1 MTRKADECGRAPVA
15 LAYNLHNPMVY
26 IHDPEIAKQ
35 IMVKGTSKD
44 DTLPCKRQALA
55 WQKEPNTWT
64 QALQRYKQFFN
75 QLGV

>member
-35 IMVKGTSKD
+35 IMVKGTSED
-44 DTLPCKRQALA
+44 
-55 WQKEPNTWT
+55 
-64 QALQRYKQFFN
+64 LQDSVKFHAPDYWI
-75 QLGV
+75 L

>member
-1 MTRKADECGRAPVA
+1 MEHRFGRKKSP
-15 LAYNLHNPMVY
+15 P
-26 IHDPEIAKQ
+26 PAKIS
-35 IMVKGTSKD
+35 IMGFSSKSKYRCKD

-55 WQKEPNTWT
+55 WQKEPNTWP